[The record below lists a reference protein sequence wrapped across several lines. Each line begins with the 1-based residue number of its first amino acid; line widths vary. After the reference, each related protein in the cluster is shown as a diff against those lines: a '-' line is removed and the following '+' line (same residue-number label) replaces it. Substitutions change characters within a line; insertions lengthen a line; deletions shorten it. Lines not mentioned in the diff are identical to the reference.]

1 MAVEG
6 GVSGVGGGRRVTF
19 DGLALLQGGGA
30 NIPIR
35 SILTKLQQ
43 APLLEKRYIFKF
55 SRARNINFDSHEGIP
70 TEPQRLNSVGHC
82 YVHM

>member
-43 APLLEKRYIFKF
+43 APLLEKDTFL
-55 SRARNINFDSHEGIP
+55 NFHERG
-70 TEPQRLNSVGHC
+70 T
-82 YVHM
+82 